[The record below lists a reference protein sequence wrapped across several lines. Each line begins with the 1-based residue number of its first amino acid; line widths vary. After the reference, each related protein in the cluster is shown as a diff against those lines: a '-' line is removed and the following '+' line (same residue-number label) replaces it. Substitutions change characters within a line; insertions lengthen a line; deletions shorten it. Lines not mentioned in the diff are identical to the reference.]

1 MRRCALSP
9 RNDGC
14 GGSLFRYPDECCC
27 RHACA
32 FARHPQAGPSD
43 ILGMLGSGGLNRLA
57 ATCGRFMAARG
68 VPTPLGRGF
77 ATATGG
83 LGALAA
89 VRCYW
94 PPFSHSDRK
103 NNATTKKP
111 TFQGW
116 VVMRERD
123 LYRCYSC
130 PEIYV
135 ICDILRRY
143 SVLLYNTAI
152 LEHKGIVS
160 TILLKNKVLAIDGAA
175 RHKDN
180 NAHTFSLENRIR
192 RLRSRTESICKLIVI
207 TCCT

>member
-14 GGSLFRYPDECCC
+14 GGSIFRYPAECCC

-135 ICDILRRY
+135 IYDILHRY
-143 SVLLYNTAI
+143 SVLLNNTPILEQEGVVCAI
-152 LEHKGIVS
+152 LLED
-160 TILLKNKVLAIDGAA
+160 ILLTIQLAAG
-175 RHKDN
+175 HEN
-180 NAHTFSLENRIR
+180 NNTHTFSRENRISG
-192 RLRSRTESICKLIVI
+192 LRSRTESILE
-207 TCCT
+207 